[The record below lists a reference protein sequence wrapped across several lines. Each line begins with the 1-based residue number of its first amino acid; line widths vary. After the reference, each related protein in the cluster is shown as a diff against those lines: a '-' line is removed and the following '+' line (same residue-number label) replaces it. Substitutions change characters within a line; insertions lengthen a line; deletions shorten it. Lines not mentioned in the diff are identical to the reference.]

1 MNRLVYLLYNLM
13 QMGDDSG
20 NFAEWS
26 PIIEKGIKMAYLL
39 YNLMEVGEHSRKF
52 AELFPLIEKRE

>member
-1 MNRLVYLLYNLM
+1 M